1 MVGVKARLLKI
12 SREKFGL
19 MNFDWQIWTTR
30 WVYGSGVE
38 Y

>member
-1 MVGVKARLLKI
+1 MVGVKARLLLKI

-19 MNFDWQIWTTR
+19 MNFGRYGQPR
-30 WVYGSGVE
+30 WYGSGVE